1 MRECANAR
9 MRDYNFLVG
18 GFSSEDCKKMIADV
32 RNLLKPQ
39 IITIMLHTNNNFEL
53 IPQFMPSLFIPKVFI
68 NITQRS
74 IIKTFKKL
82 NFGRIES
89 VVMLKHTSPT
99 GELYNSVI
107 INIIWN
113 TDQPSLNVR
122 NTLLKGREI
131 NIMYDNP
138 WFWKVAAYKIATI
151 KNSINSLNARTPPPP
166 PPPPQSQQRD
176 AVEINE
182 NTDEFGRDIIRHIKK
197 PTLKRGD
204 DVCQFKTM
212 MKRPEDKKTPIN
224 WADMCS
230 SDDEDAELNHL
241 CDLMPQLYIRPQSPD
256 CPPPPHICV
265 NRPSTPEF
273 PPPQPQDKQKSHNRY
288 FDIDNLNDE
297 ANRFNIDY
305 SGALPVPK
313 IKRRIVKK

>member
-1 MRECANAR
+1 
-9 MRDYNFLVG
+9 
-18 GFSSEDCKKMIADV
+18 
-32 RNLLKPQ
+32 
-39 IITIMLHTNNNFEL
+39 MLHTNNNFEL

-74 IIKTFKKL
+74 ILKTFKKL

-89 VVMLKHTSPT
+89 VVMLKHTSHT

-113 TDQPSLNVR
+113 TDPKSLNVR

-151 KNSINSLNARTPPPP
+151 QNSMKVLNKRTQ
-166 PPPPQSQQRD
+166 PPQPVQQQSKLNYGRD
-176 AVEINE
+176 AIEINE
-182 NTDEFGRDIIRHIKK
+182 NTDEFGRDITRYVKK
-197 PTLKRGD
+197 PILKRGN
-204 DVCQFKTM
+204 DVCIFKKNI
-212 MKRPEDKKTPIN
+212 KRNEHTHTPIN
-224 WADMCS
+224 WADVES
-230 SDDEDAELNHL
+230 SDEDIDLNSL

-256 CPPPPHICV
+256 CPPPV
-265 NRPSTPEF
+265 RPTTPEF
-273 PPPQPQDKQKSHNRY
+273 PPPQENTNFHNRY

-297 ANRFNIDY
+297 SNRFIIDY

-313 IKRRIVKK
+313 IKRRVVRK